1 MAFIGRQ
8 FTLQTLDPRS
18 RFRASVGAYIQ
29 PLKPSHDEEG
39 GIEGC
44 FLARSLSDLT
54 RYLSHPTFY
63 FPLTVSSTL
72 PLNTLYG
79 NVCSPLQTYSVLT
92 QCLPQTW
99 IPSRQK
105 FKAALRVIY
114 IIALLQALD
123 NLMIDR

>member
-1 MAFIGRQ
+1 MKKAVSKG
-8 FTLQTLDPRS
+8 
-18 RFRASVGAYIQ
+18 V
-29 PLKPSHDEEG
+29 
-39 GIEGC
+39 

-54 RYLSHPTFY
+54 RYLGHPTFY

-79 NVCSPLQTYSVLT
+79 NVCSPLQTHSVLT

-99 IPSRQK
+99 IPTRQK
-105 FKAALRVIY
+105 FKAAGRVIY